1 MVQFYYYNLNFL
13 SDQEILTI
21 NNSMLTMNEKM
32 SKLDDEVLRI
42 WEEIEALKKNQFNDF
57 DGTGNVGDLSELKQ

>member
-1 MVQFYYYNLNFL
+1 
-13 SDQEILTI
+13 
-21 NNSMLTMNEKM
+21 MNEKM